1 MISNNNYKPDINFDK
16 FVDYKDFPFNYGYP
30 KYQCIPSQFK
40 KFNDKIIIEIASYYK
55 INIKIIELIDNNLT
69 TYILNSRNQIT
80 KCINNLSNNRYFGFY
95 INPETKIRNFD
106 KEMLN
111 DIKNLLNINTLYQ
124 IDFYHLNDEY
134 SFFVDFIIL
143 FYRHKCARLIE
154 LVNININKIIS
165 INNKVNKIINFVS
178 FLKEKKNQKIVDDLV
193 FRRVDVYNQNKI
205 ILQFYDEVK
214 DLEIEQNEVI
224 NNIFTKHDLRV
235 VTFNLFGNKYRKFEY
250 NKNNYLSF
258 IYKLL
263 NINKSQFNIIKKEVE
278 TIDSIISKIGNARII
293 YDIIYKINE
302 IELEINYLNYN
313 VKLYVH
319 RQRIINDYSKYLK
332 TLHFSLIEKIGTNL
346 TNEVFHNLIIVKKYK
361 QDVIRFLYTII
372 HTNSE
377 DFITL

>member
-1 MISNNNYKPDINFDK
+1 MNSNNNYKPDINFDK
-16 FVDYKDFPFNYGYP
+16 FVQYKDFPFNYGYP
-30 KYQCIPSQFK
+30 KYLCIPSQFK

-69 TYILNSRNQIT
+69 THILNSRNQIT
-80 KCINNLSNNRYFGFY
+80 KCINNLSNNRFFGFY

-111 DIKNLLNINTLYQ
+111 DIKNLLNINILYQ

-134 SFFVDFIIL
+134 SFFVDFILL

-154 LVNININKIIS
+154 LVNTNINKIIS

-193 FRRVDVYNQNKI
+193 FRRVDEYNQNKI

-235 VTFNLFGNKYRKFEY
+235 VTFNLFGNRYKKFEY

-263 NINKSQFNIIKKEVE
+263 NINKSQFNLIKKEVE

-332 TLHFSLIEKIGTNL
+332 TLHFNMIEKIGPTL
-346 TNEVFHNLIIVKKYK
+346 TNEVFHNLIIAKKYK

>member
-1 MISNNNYKPDINFDK
+1 MMISNNNYKPDINFDK
-16 FVDYKDFPFNYGYP
+16 FVQYKDFPFNYGYP
-30 KYQCIPSQFK
+30 KYLCIPSQFK

-69 TYILNSRNQIT
+69 THILNSRNQIT
-80 KCINNLSNNRYFGFY
+80 KCINNLSNNRFFGFY

-111 DIKNLLNINTLYQ
+111 DIKNLLNINILYQ

-134 SFFVDFIIL
+134 SFFVDFILL

-154 LVNININKIIS
+154 LVNTNINKIIS

-178 FLKEKKNQKIVDDLV
+178 FLKEKKNQKIVDDFV
-193 FRRVDVYNQNKI
+193 FRRVDEYNQNKI

-224 NNIFTKHDLRV
+224 NNIFTRHDLRV
-235 VTFNLFGNKYRKFEY
+235 VTFNILGNNYKKFGY
-250 NKNNYLSF
+250 NKNYYLSF

-263 NINKSQFNIIKKEVE
+263 NISKSQFNIIKKEVE
-278 TIDSIISKIGNARII
+278 TINKLENTNII

-302 IELEINYLNYN
+302 IESEINYLNYD

-332 TLHFSLIEKIGTNL
+332 TLHANMIEKIGITL
-346 TNEVFHNLIIVKKYK
+346 TNEVVNNLIIAKKYK
-361 QDVIRFLYTII
+361 QDVIRFLYIII
-372 HTNSE
+372 HTRSE